1 MRHSKLLVV
10 VALTASSL
18 AATGCVRRVRVES
31 PQAVAQPATQVYAPA
46 PTTVLLAQAQPP
58 QLVRAAVIRSLTD
71 LGYQPEGEDGQRVIA
86 RYARGRE
93 VLRIQVEYWPTQA
106 TISYL
111 GSEGLRFR
119 RDGSSPHYERW
130 TRNLSGQIQGHVA
143 AMARQGHAYGQGQ
156 VIVVQP
162 APAQVAV
169 QPAPTTVVVQPAPVP
184 PATVVVQPAPATA
197 TATVQGGGATVQGT
211 IVVSP

>member
-31 PQAVAQPATQVYAPA
+31 PQAAAQPAPQYYAPA
-46 PTTVLLAQAQPP
+46 PTTVLLPQAQPP

-71 LGYQPEGEDGQRVIA
+71 LGYQPEGEEGQRVIA
-86 RYARGRE
+86 RYGRGRE

-119 RDGSSPHYERW
+119 RDGTSPHYERW
-130 TRNLSGQIQGHVA
+130 MRNLSGQIQGHVA
-143 AMARQGHAYGQGQ
+143 AMARQGHAYAQGQ

-162 APAQVAV
+162 APA
-169 QPAPTTVVVQPAPVP
+169 PAQVVVQPAPTPVVVQ
-184 PATVVVQPAPATA
+184 PAPAAVVVQPAPATA
-197 TATVQGGGATVQGT
+197 TATIEGGGATVQGT